1 MTSPEMTRAATLSI
15 SSVRLPP
22 LDAKWFV
29 VGAAVALAA
38 WLSLVP
44 LGFLLWQSFMTP
56 ETATTPAQLTFDNYR
71 TAYGSVE
78 TLRVFGNSVEFAAG
92 SASLAFV
99 VGTFFAWLNERTD
112 TPFKSAFFALS
123 LVPLIIPAILF
134 TVSWILLASPKIGII
149 NVAIQDL
156 FATDRVVANVYSM
169 AGMIFVDGLHQS
181 PLAFLMMT
189 AAFRSMDPSLEESA
203 LMCGATVW
211 QIALR
216 MTLKLVWP
224 AATAVFL
231 ILFLRAIESFEVPAL
246 LGLPVGIEVYT
257 SSIYQAVQTY
267 PSDIGLASSYAV
279 VLLVIA
285 SMCVYAQSR
294 TAAAVEKFSTVTGK
308 GFRPRVM
315 RIGWW
320 RYLGAAIFAV
330 YLTVV
335 VALPFLV
342 LLWCSLQKFYVA
354 PSMAALQNVT
364 FDAYRAVFSYPVF
377 ASAVWNSLVLSVASA
392 TIVALTTAVLCWI
405 VARTKLPGRWLIDN
419 LATLPLMFPG
429 LVLGLAIMVCYL
441 YLGIGVYGTLWI
453 MLIAYVTRFMP
464 YGMRYNS
471 TSMLALHKELEESA
485 TMSGASWG
493 MTFWRVVL
501 PLLKPGLIAGWIY
514 VVIVSVR
521 ELSSSILLY
530 SPGSEVLSIMIWE
543 YWQNG
548 QYVEL
553 SALGVMLIAS
563 LLCLVLLERFANRRF
578 GIASPGV

>member
-1 MTSPEMTRAATLSI
+1 MTYAPTRFASTM
-15 SSVRLPP
+15 RLPLP
-22 LDAKWFV
+22 EAKWLV
-29 VGAAVALAA
+29 IGAAVALVA

-44 LGFLLWQSFMTP
+44 LGFLLWQSFFTP
-56 ETATTPAQLTFDNYR
+56 ETATMPGELTFENYR
-71 TAYGSVE
+71 TAYWSID
-78 TLRVFGNSVEFAAG
+78 TLRLFGNSVAFAAG
-92 SASLAFV
+92 SAGLAFV
-99 VGTFFAWLNERTD
+99 VGTFFAWINERTD

-149 NVAIQDL
+149 NVAIQQL
-156 FATDRVVANVYSM
+156 FATDLVVANIYSLG
-169 AGMIFVDGLHQS
+169 GMIFVDGLHQS
-181 PLAFLMMT
+181 PLAFLLMT

-216 MTLKLVWP
+216 MTLQLVWP
-224 AATAVFL
+224 AVVAVFL

-279 VLLVIA
+279 ALLAVA
-285 SMCVYAQSR
+285 SLCVYAQSR
-294 TAAAVEKFSTVTGK
+294 SAAAVEKFSTVTGK

-315 RIGWW
+315 RIGRW
-320 RYLGAAIFAV
+320 RYVTAAAFAL
-330 YLTVV
+330 YLAIVV
-335 VALPFLV
+335 VLPFLV

-354 PSMAALQNVT
+354 PSMAALKDLT
-364 FDAYRAVFSYPVF
+364 FDAYRAVFGYPVF
-377 ASAVWNSLVLSVASA
+377 ANAVWNSVVLSAASA
-392 TIVALTTAVLCWI
+392 TIVALTTAVLAWI
-405 VARTKLPGRWLIDN
+405 VARTKLPGRWLVDN

-441 YLGIGVYGTLWI
+441 NIGIGVYGTLWI

-493 MTFWRVVL
+493 MTFWRIVL

-514 VVIVSVR
+514 VVIVSIR

-563 LLCLVLLERFANRRF
+563 LLGLVLLERYASRRF

>member
-1 MTSPEMTRAATLSI
+1 MAMAATLFTYRA
-15 SSVRLPP
+15 RLSR
-22 LDAKWFV
+22 LDAKWLV
-29 VGAAVALAA
+29 VGAAVGLAA
-38 WLSLVP
+38 WLSLMP
-44 LGFLLWQSFMTP
+44 LGFLLWQSFLTP
-56 ETATTPAQLTFDNYR
+56 ETATTPAQLTLDNYR
-71 TAYGSVE
+71 TAYWSVE

-99 VGTFFAWLNERTD
+99 VGTFFAWINERTD
-112 TPFKSAFFALS
+112 TPFKSIFFALS
-123 LVPLIIPAILF
+123 LIPLVIPAILF
-134 TVSWILLASPKIGII
+134 TVSWILLASPKIGLI
-149 NVAIQDL
+149 NVAVQEL
-156 FATDRVVANVYSM
+156 FATDLVAANIYSM
-169 AGMIFVDGLHQS
+169 GGMIFVDGLHQS
-181 PLAFLMMT
+181 PLAFLLMT
-189 AAFRSMDPSLEESA
+189 AALRSTDPSLEESA
-203 LMCGATVW
+203 LMCGATVL
-211 QIALR
+211 QIAWR

-224 AATAVFL
+224 AVMAVFL
-231 ILFLRAIESFEVPAL
+231 ILFLRAIESFEVPAI

-279 VLLVIA
+279 ALLAIA
-285 SMCVYAQSR
+285 SLCVYAQSR
-294 TAAAVEKFSTVTGK
+294 TAADVERFSTVTGK
-308 GFRPRVM
+308 GFRPRAM
-315 RIGWW
+315 RIGRW
-320 RYLGAAIFAV
+320 RYLAAATFAA
-330 YLTVV
+330 YLTIV

-342 LLWCSLQKFYVA
+342 LVWCSLQKFYVA
-354 PSMAALQNVT
+354 PSMAALKNVT
-364 FDAYRAVFSYPVF
+364 LDAYRAVLGYPVF
-377 ASAVWNSLVLSVASA
+377 AGAVWNSLVLSVASA
-392 TIVALTTAVLCWI
+392 TIVMLTTAVLCWI
-405 VARTKLPGRWLIDN
+405 VARTKLPGRWLLDN

-441 YLGIGVYGTLWI
+441 HLSIGVYGTLWI

-464 YGMRYNS
+464 YGMRYNA

-514 VVIVSVR
+514 VVIVSMR

-563 LLCLVLLERFANRRF
+563 LLCLVLLERFASRRF
-578 GIASPGV
+578 GIADLGL

>member
-1 MTSPEMTRAATLSI
+1 MAWAATLFTC
-15 SSVRLPP
+15 RAPLPR
-22 LDAKWFV
+22 LDAKRFIV
-29 VGAAVALAA
+29 SAAVGLAA

-44 LGFLLWQSFMTP
+44 LGFLLWQSFLTP
-56 ETATTPAQLTFDNYR
+56 ETATTPAQLTLDNYR
-71 TAYGSVE
+71 TAYWSVE

-99 VGTFFAWLNERTD
+99 VGTFFAWINERTD
-112 TPFKSAFFALS
+112 TPFKSIFFALS
-123 LVPLIIPAILF
+123 LIPLVIPAILF

-149 NVAIQDL
+149 NVAVQEL
-156 FATDRVVANVYSM
+156 FATDLVVANIYSM
-169 AGMIFVDGLHQS
+169 GGMIFVDGLHQS
-181 PLAFLMMT
+181 PLAFLLMT
-189 AAFRSMDPSLEESA
+189 AALRSTDPSLEESA
-203 LMCGATVW
+203 LMCGATVL
-211 QIALR
+211 QIAWR

-224 AATAVFL
+224 AVMAVFL
-231 ILFLRAIESFEVPAL
+231 ILFLRAIESFEVPAI

-279 VLLVIA
+279 ALLVIA
-285 SMCVYAQSR
+285 SLCVYAQSR
-294 TAAAVEKFSTVTGK
+294 TAAEVERFSTVTGK

-315 RIGWW
+315 RIGRW
-320 RYLGAAIFAV
+320 RYFAAATFAAYLGI
-330 YLTVV
+330 VV
-335 VALPFLV
+335 VLPFLV
-342 LLWCSLQKFYVA
+342 LVWCSLQTFYVA
-354 PSMAALQNVT
+354 PSMAALKNVS
-364 FDAYRAVFSYPVF
+364 FDAYRAVLGYPVF
-377 ASAVWNSLVLSVASA
+377 AGAVWNSLVLSVASA
-392 TIVALTTAVLCWI
+392 TIVMLTTAVLCWT
-405 VARTKLPGRWLIDN
+405 VARTKLPGRWLLDN

-441 YLGIGVYGTLWI
+441 HLGIGVYGTLWI

-464 YGMRYNS
+464 YGMRYNA

-514 VVIVSVR
+514 VVIVSMR

-563 LLCLVLLERFANRRF
+563 LLCLVLLERFASRRF
-578 GIASPGV
+578 GIADLGL

>member
-1 MTSPEMTRAATLSI
+1 MAWAAALFTYR
-15 SSVRLPP
+15 VRLPP
-22 LDAKWFV
+22 PDAKWFV
-29 VGAAVALAA
+29 VGAAVGLAA

-44 LGFLLWQSFMTP
+44 LGFLLWQSLLTP
-56 ETATTPAQLTFDNYR
+56 ETATTPAQLTLDNYR
-71 TAYGSVE
+71 TAYWSVE
-78 TLRVFGNSVEFAAG
+78 TLRVFGNSAEFAAG

-99 VGTFFAWLNERTD
+99 IGTFFAWINERTD
-112 TPFKSAFFALS
+112 TPFKSIFFALS
-123 LVPLIIPAILF
+123 LIPLVIPAILF
-134 TVSWILLASPKIGII
+134 TVSWILLASPKIGLI
-149 NVAIQDL
+149 NVAVQEL
-156 FATDRVVANVYSM
+156 FATDLVVANIYSM
-169 AGMIFVDGLHQS
+169 GGMIFVDGLHQS
-181 PLAFLMMT
+181 PLAFLLMT
-189 AAFRSMDPSLEESA
+189 AALRSTDPSLEESA
-203 LMCGATVW
+203 LMCGATVL
-211 QIALR
+211 QIVWR

-224 AATAVFL
+224 AVMAVFL
-231 ILFLRAIESFEVPAL
+231 ILFLRAIESFEAPAL

-279 VLLVIA
+279 ALLVIA
-285 SMCVYAQSR
+285 SLCVYAQSR
-294 TAAAVEKFSTVTGK
+294 TAVDVERFSTVTGK

-315 RIGWW
+315 HIGRW
-320 RYLGAAIFAV
+320 RYVAAATFAA
-330 YLTVV
+330 YLAIVV
-335 VALPFLV
+335 VLPFLV
-342 LLWCSLQKFYVA
+342 LVWCSLQTFYVA
-354 PSMAALQNVT
+354 PSMAALKNMT
-364 FDAYRAVFSYPVF
+364 FDAYRSVLGYPVF
-377 ASAVWNSLVLSVASA
+377 AGAVWNSLVLSVASA
-392 TIVALTTAVLCWI
+392 TIVMLTTAVLCWI
-405 VARTKLPGRWLIDN
+405 VARTKLPGRWLLDN

-441 YLGIGVYGTLWI
+441 HLSIGVYGTLWI

-464 YGMRYNS
+464 YGMRYNGVS
-471 TSMLALHKELEESA
+471 VLALHKELEESA

-514 VVIVSVR
+514 VVIVSMR

-563 LLCLVLLERFANRRF
+563 LLCLVLLERFASRRF
-578 GIASPGV
+578 GIADLGL

>member
-1 MTSPEMTRAATLSI
+1 MALAATLFTYRA
-15 SSVRLPP
+15 RLSR
-22 LDAKWFV
+22 LDAKWLV
-29 VGAAVALAA
+29 VGAAVGLAA

-44 LGFLLWQSFMTP
+44 LGFLLWQSFLTP
-56 ETATTPAQLTFDNYR
+56 ETATTPAQLTSDNYR
-71 TAYGSVE
+71 TAYWSVE
-78 TLRVFGNSVEFAAG
+78 TLRVFGNSAEFAAG

-99 VGTFFAWLNERTD
+99 IGTLFAWINERTD
-112 TPFKSAFFALS
+112 TPFKSVFFALS
-123 LVPLIIPAILF
+123 LIPLVIPAILF
-134 TVSWILLASPKIGII
+134 TVSWILLASPKIGILNI
-149 NVAIQDL
+149 AVQEV
-156 FATDRVVANVYSM
+156 FATDLVVANIYSM
-169 AGMIFVDGLHQS
+169 GGMIFVDGLHQS
-181 PLAFLMMT
+181 PLAFLLMT
-189 AAFRSMDPSLEESA
+189 AALRSTDPSLEESA
-203 LMCGATVW
+203 LMCGATVL
-211 QIALR
+211 QIVWR

-224 AATAVFL
+224 AVMAIFL
-231 ILFLRAIESFEVPAL
+231 ILFLRAIESFEVPAI

-279 VLLVIA
+279 ALLVIA
-285 SMCVYAQSR
+285 SLCVYAQSR
-294 TAAAVEKFSTVTGK
+294 TAAEVERFSTITGK

-315 RIGWW
+315 RIGKW
-320 RYLGAAIFAV
+320 RYLAAATFAA
-330 YLTVV
+330 YLAVV

-342 LLWCSLQKFYVA
+342 LVWCSLQTFYVA
-354 PSMAALQNVT
+354 PSMAALKNVT
-364 FDAYRAVFSYPVF
+364 FDAYRAVLGYPVF
-377 ASAVWNSLVLSVASA
+377 AGAVWNSLVLSVASA
-392 TIVALTTAVLCWI
+392 TIVMLTTAVLCWI
-405 VARTKLPGRWLIDN
+405 VARTKLPGRWLLDN

-441 YLGIGVYGTLWI
+441 HLSIGVYGTLWI

-464 YGMRYNS
+464 YGMRYNA
-471 TSMLALHKELEESA
+471 TSMFALHKELEESA

-514 VVIVSVR
+514 VVIVSMR

-530 SPGSEVLSIMIWE
+530 SPGSEVMSIMIWE

-563 LLCLVLLERFANRRF
+563 LLCLVLLERFASRRF
-578 GIASPGV
+578 GVADLGI

>member
-1 MTSPEMTRAATLSI
+1 MARAATLFAYR
-15 SSVRLPP
+15 VWLPA
-22 LDAKWFV
+22 LDAKWLI
-29 VGAAVALAA
+29 VGAAVGLTA

-44 LGFLLWQSFMTP
+44 LGFLLWHSFLTP
-56 ETATTPAQLTFDNYR
+56 ETAITPAQLTVDNYR
-71 TAYGSVE
+71 TALWNAE
-78 TLRVFGNSVEFAAG
+78 TLQVFGNSAVFAAG
-92 SASLAFV
+92 SASLAFII
-99 VGTFFAWLNERTD
+99 GTLFAWINERTD
-112 TPFKSAFFALS
+112 TPFKATFFALS
-123 LVPLIIPAILF
+123 LVPLVIPAILF

-149 NVAIQDL
+149 NVAIQQL
-156 FATDRVVANVYSM
+156 FATDLVIANIYSM
-169 AGMIFVDGLHQS
+169 GGMIFVDGLHQS
-181 PLAFLMMT
+181 PLAFLLMT

-203 LMCGATVW
+203 LMCGATVL
-211 QIALR
+211 QVARR

-224 AATAVFL
+224 AVAAVFL
-231 ILFLRAIESFEVPAL
+231 ILFLRAIESFEVPTI

-267 PSDIGLASSYAV
+267 PSDIGLASSYAAG
-279 VLLVIA
+279 LLVIA
-285 SMCVYAQSR
+285 SLCVYAQSR
-294 TAAAVEKFSTVTGK
+294 TAAEVEKFSTVTGK

-315 RIGWW
+315 HIGRW
-320 RYLGAAIFAV
+320 RYLAAATFTA
-330 YLTVV
+330 YLAIV

-342 LLWCSLQKFYVA
+342 LVWCSLQTFYVA
-354 PSMAALQNVT
+354 PSMAALKNIT
-364 FDAYRAVFSYPVF
+364 FDAYRAVFGYPVF
-377 ASAVWNSLVLSVASA
+377 AGAVWNSLVLSVASA
-392 TIVALTTAVLCWI
+392 TVVALTTAVLCWI
-405 VARTKLPGRWLIDN
+405 VARTRLTGRWLLDN

-441 YLGIGVYGTLWI
+441 NLNIGIYGTLWI
-453 MLIAYVTRFMP
+453 MLIAYVTRFLP
-464 YGMRYNS
+464 YGMRYNA

-514 VVIVSVR
+514 VVIVSMR

-563 LLCLVLLERFANRRF
+563 LLCLVLLERFASRRF
-578 GIASPGV
+578 GIADPGL

>member
-1 MTSPEMTRAATLSI
+1 MALAATLFTYRA
-15 SSVRLPP
+15 RLSR
-22 LDAKWFV
+22 LDAKWLV
-29 VGAAVALAA
+29 VGAAVGLAA

-44 LGFLLWQSFMTP
+44 LGFLLWQSFLTP
-56 ETATTPAQLTFDNYR
+56 ETATTPAQLTLDNYR
-71 TAYGSVE
+71 TAYWSVE

-99 VGTFFAWLNERTD
+99 VGTLFAWINERTD
-112 TPFKSAFFALS
+112 TPFKSIFFALS
-123 LVPLIIPAILF
+123 LIPLVIPAILF
-134 TVSWILLASPKIGII
+134 TVSWILLASPKIGLI
-149 NVAIQDL
+149 NVAVQEL
-156 FATDRVVANVYSM
+156 FATDLVVANIYSM
-169 AGMIFVDGLHQS
+169 GGMIFVDGLHQS
-181 PLAFLMMT
+181 PLAFLLMT
-189 AAFRSMDPSLEESA
+189 AALRSTDPSLEESA
-203 LMCGATVW
+203 LMCGATVL
-211 QIALR
+211 QIAWR

-224 AATAVFL
+224 AVMAVFL
-231 ILFLRAIESFEVPAL
+231 ILFLRAIESFEVPAI

-279 VLLVIA
+279 ALLAIA
-285 SMCVYAQSR
+285 SLCVYAQSR
-294 TAAAVEKFSTVTGK
+294 TAADVERFSTVTGK
-308 GFRPRVM
+308 GFRPRAM
-315 RIGWW
+315 RIGRW
-320 RYLGAAIFAV
+320 RYLAAATFAA
-330 YLTVV
+330 YLTIV

-342 LLWCSLQKFYVA
+342 LVWCSLQKFYVA
-354 PSMAALQNVT
+354 PSMAALKNVT
-364 FDAYRAVFSYPVF
+364 LDAYRAVLGYPVF
-377 ASAVWNSLVLSVASA
+377 AGAVWNSLVLSVASA
-392 TIVALTTAVLCWI
+392 TIVMLTTAVLCWI
-405 VARTKLPGRWLIDN
+405 VARTKLPGRWLLDN

-441 YLGIGVYGTLWI
+441 HLGIGVYGTLWI

-464 YGMRYNS
+464 YGMRYNA

-514 VVIVSVR
+514 VVIVSMR

-563 LLCLVLLERFANRRF
+563 LLCLVLLERFASRRF
-578 GIASPGV
+578 GIADLGL

>member
-1 MTSPEMTRAATLSI
+1 MTEAELTQRVRI
-15 SSVRLPP
+15 SLP
-22 LDAKWFV
+22 DAKWLV
-29 VGAAVALAA
+29 IGAAVALAA
-38 WLSLVP
+38 WLSLMP
-44 LGFLLWQSFMTP
+44 LAFLLWQSFMTP
-56 ETATTPAQLTFDNYR
+56 ETATAPAQLTFDNYR
-71 TAYGSVE
+71 TAFWSAE
-78 TLRVFGNSVEFAAG
+78 TLRVFGNSVAFAAG

-99 VGTFFAWLNERTD
+99 MGTLFAWINERTD

-123 LVPLIIPAILF
+123 LVPLVIPAILF

-149 NVAIQDL
+149 NIAAQALLGPDL
-156 FATDRVVANVYSM
+156 VVANIYSM
-169 AGMIFVDGLHQS
+169 GGMIFVDGLHQS
-181 PLAFLMMT
+181 PLAFLLMT
-189 AAFRSMDPSLEESA
+189 AAFRSMDPSLEEAA
-203 LMCGATVW
+203 LMCGATVV
-211 QIALR
+211 QIAWR

-224 AATAVFL
+224 AAAAAFL

-246 LGLPVGIEVYT
+246 LGLPIGIEVYT

-267 PSDIGLASSYAV
+267 PSDIGLASSYAAG
-279 VLLVIA
+279 LLVIA
-285 SMCVYAQSR
+285 SLCVYVQSR
-294 TAAAVEKFSTVTGK
+294 TAAEVERFSTVTGK

-315 RIGWW
+315 RIGAW
-320 RYLGAAIFAV
+320 RYLAAVGFIA
-330 YLTVV
+330 YLAIV

-354 PSMAALQNVT
+354 PSMAALNSVS
-364 FDAYRAVFSYPVF
+364 FDAYRAVLGYPVF
-377 ASAVWNSLVLSVASA
+377 TGAVWNSLVLSAASA
-392 TIVALTTAVLCWI
+392 TIVVLTTAVLCWI
-405 VARTKLPGRWLIDN
+405 VTRTKLPGRWLLDN

-441 YLGIGVYGTLWI
+441 KLSVGIYGTLWI

-464 YGMRYNS
+464 YGMRYNA
-471 TSMLALHKELEESA
+471 TSMLGLHKELEESSV
-485 TMSGASWG
+485 MSGASWG

-514 VVIVSVR
+514 VVIVSIR

-553 SALGVMLIAS
+553 SALGVMLILA
-563 LLCLVLLERFANRRF
+563 LLVLVMLERFATRRF
-578 GIASPGV
+578 GIATPAV

>member
-1 MTSPEMTRAATLSI
+1 MTHAAPLSA
-15 SSVRLPP
+15 SSARLPRP
-22 LDAKWFV
+22 DAKWFV

-38 WLSLVP
+38 WLSLMP

-56 ETATTPAQLTFDNYR
+56 ETASTPAQLTFDNYR
-71 TAYGSVE
+71 TAYWSVE
-78 TLRVFGNSVEFAAG
+78 TLRVFGNSVAFAAG
-92 SASLAFV
+92 SAGLAFV

-149 NVAIQDL
+149 NVAIQEL
-156 FATDRVVANVYSM
+156 FATDVVVANIYSM

-181 PLAFLMMT
+181 PLAFLMMA

-203 LMCGATVW
+203 LMCGATVG

-224 AATAVFL
+224 AAAAVFL

-257 SSIYQAVQTY
+257 SSIYQAVQAY

-279 VLLVIA
+279 ALLVIA
-285 SMCVYAQSR
+285 SLCVYAQSR
-294 TAAAVEKFSTVTGK
+294 TAPAVERFSTITGK

-315 RIGWW
+315 RIGRW
-320 RYLGAAIFAV
+320 RYLGAAIFAA
-330 YLTVV
+330 YLTAV

-342 LLWCSLQKFYVA
+342 LVWCSLQKFYVA
-354 PSMAALQNVT
+354 PSLAALQNVS
-364 FDAYRAVFSYPVF
+364 FDAYRAVFGYPVF
-377 ASAVWNSLVLSVASA
+377 ASAVWNSVVLSVASA
-392 TIVALTTAVLCWI
+392 TIVALMTAVLSWI
-405 VARTKLPGRWLIDN
+405 VTRTKLPGRWLIDN
-419 LATLPLMFPG
+419 LATVPLMFPG

-441 YLGIGVYGTLWI
+441 NLGIGVYGTLWI

-464 YGMRYNS
+464 YGMRYSS

-485 TMSGASWG
+485 IMSGASWG

-501 PLLKPGLIAGWIY
+501 PLLKPGLLAGWIY

-553 SALGVMLIAS
+553 SALGVMLIAA
-563 LLCLVLLERFANRRF
+563 LLCLVLLERFASRRF